1 VDKPQIRGLDGSNK
15 TMAFGTIDYPDIT
28 WHIDTRERAKF
39 VEGKPDSAPVVTAT
53 ALSDDWVKLFAG
65 KLSATQALMRRKLK
79 VKGSVVALTALPVE
93 IMTSS
98 YEEAIDAGEVT
109 V

>member
-1 VDKPQIRGLDGSNK
+1 
-15 TMAFGTIDYPDIT
+15 
-28 WHIDTRERAKF
+28 
-39 VEGKPDSAPVVTAT
+39 
-53 ALSDDWVKLFAG
+53 
-65 KLSATQALMRRKLK
+65 MRRKLK

-98 YEEAIDAGEVT
+98 YKEAIDAGEVT